1 MSDESLKI
9 LLIDDHPLFRAG
21 LKHLLDRMGEG
32 IEIDEADNLEQGLE
46 RLTENG
52 TIDLVLVDLMMPG
65 MEGFEGIEALRQRAP
80 DAPVVVISVK
90 DRAED
95 VRRAMNAG
103 AVGYVPKSSSPDVM
117 IHALKL
123 VLSGGMYL
131 PPNVLEG
138 QTRVGAGGRGADGL
152 NLERGPL
159 ANLTRRQR
167 DVLNLLIEGMSNKE
181 IANVLGL
188 SAGTVKIH
196 VSSIFKVLKVT
207 NRTLAVIT
215 ANQLLTKETAA

>member
-1 MSDESLKI
+1 MNDETLRI

-21 LKHLLDRMGEG
+21 LKHLLDKMGDG
-32 IEIDEADNLEQGLE
+32 VEIDEADNLAQGLE
-46 RLTENG
+46 RLSG
-52 TIDLVLVDLMMPG
+52 SGAIDLVLVDLMMPG
-65 MEGFEGIEALRQRAP
+65 MEGFDGISTLRREAP
-80 DAPVVVISVK
+80 DAPIVVISVK

-95 VRRAMNAG
+95 VRRAMDAG

-131 PPNVLEG
+131 PPNVLDGPARESA
-138 QTRVGAGGRGADGL
+138 GARRGNGL
-152 NLERGPL
+152 NMSDGPL

-196 VSSIFKVLKVT
+196 VSSIFKVLNVT

-215 ANQLLTKETAA
+215 ANQLLAKDTAA

>member
-1 MSDESLKI
+1 
-9 LLIDDHPLFRAG
+9 
-21 LKHLLDRMGEG
+21 
-32 IEIDEADNLEQGLE
+32 
-46 RLTENG
+46 
-52 TIDLVLVDLMMPG
+52 
-65 MEGFEGIEALRQRAP
+65 
-80 DAPVVVISVK
+80 
-90 DRAED
+90 
-95 VRRAMNAG
+95 
-103 AVGYVPKSSSPDVM
+103 
-117 IHALKL
+117 
-123 VLSGGMYL
+123 MYL
-131 PPNVLEG
+131 PPNVLDGPAREG
-138 QTRVGAGGRGADGL
+138 TGARGADGL
-152 NLERGPL
+152 NLEGGPL

>member
-21 LKHLLDRMGEG
+21 LKHLLGRMGEG
-32 IEIDEADNLEQGLE
+32 LEIDEADNLEQGLE
-46 RLTENG
+46 RLTANG

-138 QTRVGAGGRGADGL
+138 PTRVGAGGRGADGL

>member
-32 IEIDEADNLEQGLE
+32 LEIDEADNLEQGLE
-46 RLTENG
+46 RLTANG

-138 QTRVGAGGRGADGL
+138 PRHGGADGL
-152 NLERGPL
+152 NLEQGPL